1 MDASAYR
8 DCSALEGYLSVS
20 GTNLT
25 TLDDFSNIKTI
36 KGSMD
41 NAGIGLI
48 IVNNP
53 FLRNIDGLSNL
64 EGSLP
69 GSSSLKTTSG
79 FAAWMGWKDSTPFTT
94 KVALG
99 RAFLSAAAPIW
110 CTWMACP
117 ACRAI

>member
-69 GSSSLKTTSG
+69 GSLSKFALGSSL
-79 FAAWMGWKDSTPFTT
+79 DSSLDFSQDSS
-94 KVALG
+94 LG
-99 RAFLSAAAPIW
+99 GPWLHL
-110 CTWMACP
+110 
-117 ACRAI
+117 